1 MSLSAS
7 DIASVKL
14 IVGMEV
20 HVELATRTKMFTRA
34 PNPAHPDFDPHAEHD
49 HVGHAGHD
57 HAPHRAAV
65 LPNTLIDPTVLAL
78 PGALPVMNKAAVEMS
93 IKVGLALQCQIAPL
107 TKWDRKGYFYPDLP
121 KAYQISQYDLPLC
134 FDGSIDVPALDAQGQ
149 LDLDAEPTRIGI
161 IRAHLEEDAGKLLH
175 EAPGGGEI
183 DFSIADYNRAG
194 APLLEIVTQP
204 DFTSADQ
211 CVAFCRVLRNVCRF
225 LGVSEGV
232 MQKGH
237 MRFEPNINTHITL
250 KDGHLIK
257 TPVVEVKNLNSFK
270 AVKGAIEF
278 ELEQQPLRW
287 LADKREM
294 GRGMKQTRGW
304 NDHARGGKGETFLQR
319 EKEDAHDYR
328 YFPDPDLVPVVV
340 DEAWKSRIAATIP
353 ELPLNRYRRY
363 MEEFGLGKKEAAA
376 LVDERDVCFFYEG
389 VIAAMEAMGLSHAR
403 SGKLAANILLQSG
416 AKRANEQQRL
426 ISDLGITPESVAAIG
441 KLREDG
447 KLSNQGVD
455 ELFGILCEEKAE
467 EVHRGGRGERGER
480 QGVQGTE
487 SIDGAN
493 ASPATFSSVPNP
505 SLSFS
510 ASSASSAVNV
520 SSSLAHAE
528 ATAKDRGLLLVRDDA
543 ALAKWVDQ
551 AIAENAQAAA
561 DVKAGKVQAVG
572 RLVGAV
578 VKLSGGTLDAKNVR
592 DALLA
597 KLSNN

>member
-34 PNPAHPDFDPHAEHD
+34 PNPAHPDFDPHADAAHESH
-49 HVGHAGHD
+49 GHD
-57 HAPHRAAV
+57 GDHASHATHRAAV

-78 PGALPVMNKAAVEMS
+78 PGALPVMNKAAVEMA

-149 LDLDAEPTRIGI
+149 LDLDAEPARIGI

-175 EAPGGGEI
+175 EAPGGGAI

-194 APLLEIVTQP
+194 TPLLEIVTQP

-250 KDGHLIK
+250 KDGRLIK

-304 NDHARGGKGETFLQR
+304 NDAARGGKGETFLQR

-340 DEAWKSRIAATIP
+340 DEAWKSQIAATIP
-353 ELPLNRYRRY
+353 ELPLPRYRRY
-363 MEEFGLGKKEAAA
+363 MDEFGLGKKEAAA
-376 LVDERDVCFFYEG
+376 LVEERDVCFFYEG
-389 VIAAMEAMGLSHAR
+389 VIAAMEAMGLGHAR
-403 SGKLAANILLQSG
+403 AGKLAANILLQSG

-426 ISDLGITPESVAAIG
+426 ISELGITPASVAAVG

-455 ELFGILCEEKAE
+455 ELFGALCEKAE
-467 EVHRGGRGERGER
+467 GIHHGEHGEHGDEAK
-480 QGVQGTE
+480 QSVQ
-487 SIDGAN
+487 S
-493 ASPATFSSVPNP
+493 SATPMSSSV
-505 SLSFS
+505 
-510 ASSASSAVNV
+510 SSVISVVN
-520 SSSLAHAE
+520 SSLARAE
-528 ATAKDRGLLLVRDDA
+528 STAKDRGLLLVRDDA

-597 KLSNN
+597 KLSNG

>member
-34 PNPAHPDFDPHAEHD
+34 PNPAHPDFDPHADAAHD
-49 HVGHAGHD
+49 THGHD
-57 HAPHRAAV
+57 GDHGSHASHRAAV

-78 PGALPVMNKAAVEMS
+78 PGALPVMNKAAVEMA

-175 EAPGGGEI
+175 EAPGGGAI

-237 MRFEPNINTHITL
+237 MRFEPNVNTHITL
-250 KDGHLIK
+250 KDGRLIK

-304 NDHARGGKGETFLQR
+304 NDAARGGKGETFLQR

-340 DEAWKSRIAATIP
+340 DEAWKSQIAATIP
-353 ELPLNRYRRY
+353 ELPLPRYRRY
-363 MEEFGLGKKEAAA
+363 MDEFGLGKKEAAA
-376 LVDERDVCFFYEG
+376 LVEERDVCFFYEG

-403 SGKLAANILLQSG
+403 AGKLAANILLQSG

-426 ISDLGITPESVAAIG
+426 ISELGISPVSVAAVG

-455 ELFGILCEEKAE
+455 ELFGALCEEDAE
-467 EVHRGGRGERGER
+467 DVHRGGRGERRER
-480 QGVQGTE
+480 QGGQGNE
-487 SIDGAN
+487 SSTTSA
-493 ASPATFSSVPNP
+493 AARLSLSSSPALSS
-505 SLSFS
+505 S
-510 ASSASSAVNV
+510 AFSASSAVNV
-520 SSSLAHAE
+520 FLAHAE

-597 KLSNN
+597 KLSNG

>member
-14 IVGMEV
+14 IIGMEV

-34 PNPAHPDFDPHAEHD
+34 PNPAHPDFDPHADAPHTEHGTD
-49 HVGHAGHD
+49 ADHAGHASPGSR
-57 HAPHRAAV
+57 HAGV

-78 PGALPVMNKAAVEMS
+78 PGALPVMNKAAVEMA

-134 FDGSIDVPALDAQGQ
+134 FDGSIDVPGLDAQGQ

-175 EAPGGGEI
+175 EAPGGGTI

-211 CVAFCRVLRNVCRF
+211 CVAFCRVLRNICRF

-250 KDGHLIK
+250 KDGRLIK

-340 DEAWKSRIAATIP
+340 DEAWKSQIASTIP
-353 ELPLNRYRRY
+353 ELPLTRYRRY
-363 MEEFGLGKKEAAA
+363 TEAFGLGKKEAAA
-376 LVDERDVCFFYEG
+376 LVEERDVCFFYEG
-389 VIAAMEAMGLSHAR
+389 VIAALEAMGLANAR
-403 SGKLAANILLQSG
+403 AGKLAANILLQSG

-426 ISDLGITPESVAAIG
+426 ISELGITPAAVAAIG

-455 ELFGILCEEKAE
+455 ELFGILCEKAE
-467 EVHRGGRGERGER
+467 GIHHGEHGDEAKKSGHGSDA
-480 QGVQGTE
+480 Q
-487 SIDGAN
+487 A
-493 ASPATFSSVPNP
+493 PSSV
-505 SLSFS
+505 
-510 ASSASSAVNV
+510 SSVISVVN
-520 SSSLAHAE
+520 SSLDHAE
-528 ATAKDRGLLLVRDDA
+528 ATAKARGLLLVRDDA

-561 DVKAGKVQAVG
+561 DVRAGKVQAVG

-597 KLSNN
+597 KLSNG

>member
-1 MSLSAS
+1 
-7 DIASVKL
+7 
-14 IVGMEV
+14 
-20 HVELATRTKMFTRA
+20 
-34 PNPAHPDFDPHAEHD
+34 
-49 HVGHAGHD
+49 
-57 HAPHRAAV
+57 
-65 LPNTLIDPTVLAL
+65 
-78 PGALPVMNKAAVEMS
+78 
-93 IKVGLALQCQIAPL
+93 
-107 TKWDRKGYFYPDLP
+107 
-121 KAYQISQYDLPLC
+121 
-134 FDGSIDVPALDAQGQ
+134 
-149 LDLDAEPTRIGI
+149 
-161 IRAHLEEDAGKLLH
+161 
-175 EAPGGGEI
+175 
-183 DFSIADYNRAG
+183 
-194 APLLEIVTQP
+194 
-204 DFTSADQ
+204 
-211 CVAFCRVLRNVCRF
+211 
-225 LGVSEGV
+225 
-232 MQKGH
+232 
-237 MRFEPNINTHITL
+237 
-250 KDGHLIK
+250 
-257 TPVVEVKNLNSFK
+257 VVEVKNLNSFK

-353 ELPLNRYRRY
+353 ELPLPRYRRY

-376 LVDERDVCFFYEG
+376 LVEERDVCFFYEG

-403 SGKLAANILLQSG
+403 AGKLAANILLQSG

-426 ISDLGITPESVAAIG
+426 ISEVGITPASVAAVG

-455 ELFGILCEEKAE
+455 ELFGALCEKAKGIY
-467 EVHRGGRGERGER
+467 HGDHGEHGDEAK
-480 QGVQGTE
+480 QSVQG
-487 SIDGAN
+487 S
-493 ASPATFSSVPNP
+493 ATPMSSSVFSVISVVHA
-505 SLSFS
+505 SLS
-510 ASSASSAVNV
+510 
-520 SSSLAHAE
+520 HAE
-528 ATAKDRGLLLVRDDA
+528 AIAKDRGLLLVRDDA

-597 KLSNN
+597 KLSAN

>member
-1 MSLSAS
+1 M
-7 DIASVKL
+7 
-14 IVGMEV
+14 
-20 HVELATRTKMFTRA
+20 
-34 PNPAHPDFDPHAEHD
+34 
-49 HVGHAGHD
+49 
-57 HAPHRAAV
+57 
-65 LPNTLIDPTVLAL
+65 
-78 PGALPVMNKAAVEMS
+78 
-93 IKVGLALQCQIAPL
+93 
-107 TKWDRKGYFYPDLP
+107 P

-134 FDGSIDVPALDAQGQ
+134 FDGSIDVPGLDAQGQ

-175 EAPGGGEI
+175 EAPGGGAI

-204 DFTSADQ
+204 DFTSTDQ

-257 TPVVEVKNLNSFK
+257 TPIVEVKNLNSFK

-340 DEAWKSRIAATIP
+340 DEAWKSQIAATIP
-353 ELPLNRYRRY
+353 ELPLPRYRRY

-389 VIAAMEAMGLSHAR
+389 VIAVMEAMGLSNAR
-403 SGKLAANILLQSG
+403 AGKLAANILLQSG

-426 ISDLGITPESVAAIG
+426 ISELGITPASVAAVG

-455 ELFGILCEEKAE
+455 ELFGALCEETKGIYHGEHGEHGE
-467 EVHRGGRGERGER
+467 EAK
-480 QGVQGTE
+480 QSVQG
-487 SIDGAN
+487 S
-493 ASPATFSSVPNP
+493 ATPMSSSV
-505 SLSFS
+505 
-510 ASSASSAVNV
+510 SSVISVVN
-520 SSSLAHAE
+520 SSLAHAE

-592 DALLA
+592 DALLT
-597 KLSNN
+597 KLSNG

>member
-34 PNPAHPDFDPHAEHD
+34 PNPAHPDFDPHAEAD
-49 HVGHAGHD
+49 HGSHA
-57 HAPHRAAV
+57 AHRAAV

-78 PGALPVMNKAAVEMS
+78 PGALPVMNKAAVEMA

-107 TKWDRKGYFYPDLP
+107 TKWDRKSYFYPDLP

-134 FDGSIDVPALDAQGQ
+134 FDGSIDVPGLDVQGQ

-175 EAPGGGEI
+175 EAPGGGAI

-257 TPVVEVKNLNSFK
+257 TPIVEVKNLNSFK

-340 DEAWKSRIAATIP
+340 DEAWKSQIAATIP
-353 ELPLNRYRRY
+353 ELPLPRYRRY
-363 MEEFGLGKKEAAA
+363 MDEFGLGKKEAAA
-376 LVDERDVCFFYEG
+376 LVEERDVCFFYEG
-389 VIAAMEAMGLSHAR
+389 VIAAMEAMGLSNAR
-403 SGKLAANILLQSG
+403 AGKLAANILLQSG

-426 ISDLGITPESVAAIG
+426 ISELGITPASVAAIG

-455 ELFGILCEEKAE
+455 ELFGALCEEKKEGIHHGEHRDHRE
-467 EVHRGGRGERGER
+467 EMQKHGRGDAA
-480 QGVQGTE
+480 QV
-487 SIDGAN
+487 
-493 ASPATFSSVPNP
+493 PSSV
-505 SLSFS
+505 
-510 ASSASSAVNV
+510 SSVISVVN
-520 SSSLAHAE
+520 SSLAHAE
-528 ATAKDRGLLLVRDDA
+528 ATAKARGLLLVRDDA

-597 KLSNN
+597 KLSNG